1 MNIFFAPPSQMN
13 NGFAELTGQEA
24 IHASKVMRVREGDR
38 MVVVDGR
45 GGRYRGIVR
54 RILDETVQV
63 EIEDSDQQAEPRPAL
78 ILGMG
83 IIKKRDRLEFAVE
96 KAVELGARQIC
107 LFRSEHTIKENVR
120 MDRLESIA
128 VSAMKQSL
136 RAWLPKIS
144 LYHSFEE
151 LLEGF
156 PEATYLAAH
165 EKVEVD
171 SRHKDF
177 KVDPKNSKQL
187 LLLVG
192 PEGGFAPREIAE
204 VESRDGRLVS
214 LGTHRLRA
222 ETAAVV
228 FLSQFI

>member
-1 MNIFFAPPSQMN
+1 
-13 NGFAELTGQEA
+13 
-24 IHASKVMRVREGDR
+24 
-38 MVVVDGR
+38 
-45 GGRYRGIVR
+45 
-54 RILDETVQV
+54 
-63 EIEDSDQQAEPRPAL
+63 
-78 ILGMG
+78 
-83 IIKKRDRLEFAVE
+83 
-96 KAVELGARQIC
+96 
-107 LFRSEHTIKENVR
+107 